1 MSQNND
7 VSPEADASG
16 QSSVGVAFGLVMAA
30 AASTGLGAAVV
41 FFPSVVKLASRR
53 VLAGSLGLS
62 AGVMT
67 YVSFVEIL
75 SKSLISFEDAGHD
88 EDDAY
93 IYATCCF
100 FAGVI
105 LMIVRQQR

>member
-1 MSQNND
+1 MSSDISTSADPKGN
-7 VSPEADASG
+7 VSI
-16 QSSVGVAFGLVMAA
+16 AFGFVLAA

-41 FFPSVVKLASRR
+41 FFPSLVKLANRR

-67 YVSFVEIL
+67 YVSFIEIQ
-75 SKSLISFEDAGHD
+75 SKAVASFEHAGHD
-88 EDDAY
+88 ENEAY

-105 LMIVRQQR
+105 MMIVSDLEA